1 MQANKRMTFNEAMQR
16 GFTVDCT
23 TYPHVAYHGP
33 RFDPTEWHE
42 CMTEYESELLARL
55 DIAEKALH
63 DTRIILEQVKEDLK
77 CD

>member
-1 MQANKRMTFNEAMQR
+1 MLPSKRMTFDEAMRR

-23 TYPHVAYHGP
+23 IYPHVAYMGK
-33 RFDPTEWHE
+33 RIDPIEWHE

-55 DIAEKALH
+55 GITEKALH
-63 DTRIILEQVKEDLK
+63 EVKVILNQVKEDLK